1 MSQVNLKTARRWA
14 GLLLMVVTA
23 LGPWFVDTHPATEAT
38 CSPPLVWVG
47 DGYRACLESLVP
59 ANLRAAGYTG
69 YCACLE
75 SLAAALGRAANLGE
89 SAPLLLVL
97 CLPAVLPFFST
108 LFLLFGGERRGVWA
122 SHLAA
127 WGVGQ
132 RLRAHLVRRNMVSLP
147 GDLAMGRR
155 AVRHRRGRDV
165 GGGSNGS

>member
-14 GLLLMVVTA
+14 GLLLMVVAA
-23 LGPWFVDTHPATEAT
+23 LGPWFVDTHPATEAR

-47 DGYRACLESLVP
+47 D
-59 ANLRAAGYTG
+59 G

-127 WGVGQ
+127 WG
-132 RLRAHLVRRNMVSLP
+132 
-147 GDLAMGRR
+147 LAGVYALIWFAGIWYLYRVIWLWGAGLCVIASAATLAGEVWQLGGNSRR
-155 AVRHRRGRDV
+155 A
-165 GGGSNGS
+165 